1 MKRFLAVLF
10 LIALFLETSLA
21 AGPAAPLFSEINA
34 MERGLAEIT
43 GLTFRHQVPYA
54 VMNKEQLRRYLEQR
68 VKETIK
74 PADLRAEEL
83 TLKLLGLVPPDFDLR
98 QNTVDLLTEQAAAFY
113 DYNKKKLFMLEDS
126 AGADEEI
133 ALVHELAHALADQHF
148 QLGKYISEGMRSDD
162 GATARQAVMEG
173 QASWLMTAYLS
184 KKSGGPGEVSNEI
197 LDLMTHTMESSP
209 EQYPIFSK
217 APDYIREMLVFPY
230 SDGMLFQNAVFHK
243 LGRDSFAEVFR
254 HPPVSTQQIIHP
266 DRYLANVLP
275 RVPDLPQ
282 PPNPRQY
289 RKLAEGT
296 LGELDYRILLT
307 QYLGKNDGP
316 VMAAHLAGSSYALL
330 EEKHSHLPL
339 LVYASTWDSPE
350 AAADFLKQYARVL
363 RGKWKQVEFASST
376 ASELSGRG
384 GSGYFRVWTDGATV
398 NHIEGLQSPVH

>member
-1 MKRFLAVLF
+1 MKRFLLIPF
-10 LIALFLETSLA
+10 LATALA
-21 AGPAAPLFSEINA
+21 AGPASPLFSEINA

-43 GLTFRHQVPYA
+43 GLTFRRTVPYA

-148 QLGKYISEGMRSDD
+148 PLGKYISEGMRSDD

-184 KKSGGPGEVSNEI
+184 KKSGGPGEVSDAV

-209 EQYPIFSK
+209 EQYPVFSK
-217 APDYIREMLVFPY
+217 APAYIREMLVFPY
-230 SDGMLFQNAVFHK
+230 SDGMLFQNAIFQK
-243 LGRDSFAEVFR
+243 LGRDGFSEVFR

-266 DRYLANVLP
+266 ESYLSHLAPHIPDSP
-275 RVPDLPQ
+275 R
-282 PPNPRQY
+282 PPAPHEFRE
-289 RKLAEGT
+289 LTGGT
-296 LGELDYRILLT
+296 LGELDYRILLSE
-307 QYLGKNDGP
+307 YLGKDEGTA
-316 VMAAHLAGSSYALL
+316 VAAHLSGSSYELF
-330 EEKHSHLPL
+330 EQKSGRFPL
-339 LVYASTWDSPE
+339 LTYASTWDSPE
-350 AAADFLKQYARVL
+350 SAAKFLAQYNRVL
-363 RGKWKQVEFASST
+363 RGKWKQLEITTET

-384 GSGYFRVWTDGATV
+384 DSGYFRTWISGATV
-398 NHIEGLQSPVH
+398 NHVEGLQSPVH

>member
-1 MKRFLAVLF
+1 MKRFSA
-10 LIALFLETSLA
+10 ALFLAALLVRSSLA

-43 GLTFRHQVPYA
+43 GLTFRHPVPYA
-54 VMNKEQLRRYLEQR
+54 VMNKDQLRRYLEQR

-74 PADLRAEEL
+74 PADLHAEEL

-98 QNTVDLLTEQAAAFY
+98 QSTVDLLTEQAAAFY

-126 AGADEEI
+126 AGADQEI

-148 QLGKYISEGMRSDD
+148 PLAKYISEGMRSDD

-184 KKSGGPGEVSNEI
+184 KKSGGPGEVSDSI

-209 EQYPIFSK
+209 EQYPVFSK

-243 LGRDSFAEVFR
+243 LGRDAFAEVFR

-266 DRYLANVLP
+266 DSYLAQVQP
-275 RVPDLPQ
+275 RVPDPPQ
-282 PPNPRQY
+282 PPNRRDY

-307 QYLGKNDGP
+307 QYLGKEEGP
-316 VMAAHLAGSSYALL
+316 MLAAHLAGSSYEVL
-330 EEKHSHLPL
+330 EQKQNRFPL
-339 LVYASTWDSPE
+339 LVYASAWDSPE
-350 AAADFLKQYARVL
+350 AAAAFLRQYVRVL
-363 RGKWKQVEFASST
+363 RGKWKQVEFTS
-376 ASELSGRG
+376 LSGSEISGHG
-384 GSGYFRVWTDGATV
+384 GSGYFRVWADGATV
-398 NHIEGLQSPVH
+398 NHIEGLQSP